1 MAHKKSVIIFVTALI
16 LMAFVSAGCERS
28 YAPIDE
34 SQATPTV
41 TGGEFPEPLPADGM
55 DDVFASGAQTATA
68 LAAEGGAAPATEVPA
83 EDSGEGT
90 EELTP
95 DEGAPTETPTTEAGP
110 GGDPAPETPTPTST
124 LPVVEATTAVPTS
137 TPGSTGG
144 TTPGT
149 YTLKKGEF
157 PYCIARRFNVNPDE
171 LLSLNNI
178 STGAANSLQPG
189 LTLKIPQSGNPFP
202 ANRAWHS
209 HPTTYVLPE
218 ANTVYGV
225 ACYFGDIQPSAIL
238 NANPAITNPDL
249 IAAGTSLQ
257 IP

>member
-41 TGGEFPEPLPADGM
+41 TGGDFPEPLPADGM

-68 LAAEGGAAPATEVPA
+68 LAIEGGAAAPTETPVV
-83 EDSGEGT
+83 ESGDNT

-95 DEGAPTETPTTEAGP
+95 DEENQTETPSAEEGADDAATA
-110 GGDPAPETPTPTST
+110 TPTST
-124 LPVVEATTAVPTS
+124 LPVVEATTAVPSS
-137 TPGSTGG
+137 TPASTSG
-144 TTPGT
+144 TIPGT

-157 PYCIARRFNVNPDE
+157 PYCIARRFNVDPGE
-171 LLSLNNI
+171 LLTLNGI
-178 STGAANSLQPG
+178 STANAGIYQPG
-189 LTLKIPQSGNPFP
+189 LTLKIPSSGAPFP
-202 ANRAWHS
+202 ANRAWHT
-209 HPTTYVLPE
+209 HPVTYIVPE
-218 ANTVYGV
+218 ANTVYGI
-225 ACYFGDIQPSAIL
+225 ACYFGDVEPSAIL
-238 NANPAITNPDL
+238 SANPSITNPDL